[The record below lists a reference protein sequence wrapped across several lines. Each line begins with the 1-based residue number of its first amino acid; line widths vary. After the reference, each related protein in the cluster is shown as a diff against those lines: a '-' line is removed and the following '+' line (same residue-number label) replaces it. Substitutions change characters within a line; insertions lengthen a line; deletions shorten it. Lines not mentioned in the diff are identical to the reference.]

1 MEEILK
7 EAGKAAGSGVAI
19 ESVPAPIPEI
29 VEPNNNARDF
39 GIVILIVVLA
49 GLCYKGYLCT
59 SKKK

>member
-29 VEPNNNARDF
+29 VEPNNNVRDF
-39 GIVILIVVLA
+39 GIVILVIVLA
-49 GLCYKGYLCT
+49 GLRYKGYLCT

>member
-29 VEPNNNARDF
+29 VEPNNNVRDF
-39 GIVILIVVLA
+39 GIVIGVVVAAAICAKL
-49 GLCYKGYLCT
+49 YKCT
-59 SKKK
+59 AKK